1 MHRSE
6 ANTKPANSTVQDD
19 VAPQHRAHNPNEPLP
34 GARHDHHPSELPG
47 SGGSR
52 FHEEVAAGEE
62 GCNAFDSERPL
73 DVQPTQAG
81 GCDVPFPIR

>member
-1 MHRSE
+1 
-6 ANTKPANSTVQDD
+6 
-19 VAPQHRAHNPNEPLP
+19 
-34 GARHDHHPSELPG
+34 LPG

-62 GCNAFDSERPL
+62 GRNAFDSERPL